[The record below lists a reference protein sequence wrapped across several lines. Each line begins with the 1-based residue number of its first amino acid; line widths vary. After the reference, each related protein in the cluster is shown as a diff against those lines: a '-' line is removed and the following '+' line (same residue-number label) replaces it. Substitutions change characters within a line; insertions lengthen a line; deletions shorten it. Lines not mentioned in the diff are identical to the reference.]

1 MEVGIWE
8 VHSCLWLQKK
18 FQATGLRDP
27 VSEQQSRKQTIKKK
41 KKKQQKHSKEKK
53 IEIGFVIAN
62 VSMPIKESKVILP
75 SLPFLF

>member
-27 VSEQQSRKQTIKKK
+27 VSEQQSRKQTIKKIK
-41 KKKQQKHSKEKK
+41 NSKNTVKKK
-53 IEIGFVIAN
+53 IEIGFVISN

-75 SLPFLF
+75 SLPFLL

>member
-8 VHSCLWLQKK
+8 VHSCVWLQKK

-27 VSEQQSRKQTIKKK
+27 VSEQQSRKQTIKKIK
-41 KKKQQKHSKEKK
+41 NSKNTVKKK
-53 IEIGFVIAN
+53 IEIGFVISN

>member
-27 VSEQQSRKQTIKKK
+27 VSEQQSRKQTIKKIK
-41 KKKQQKHSKEKK
+41 NSKNTVKKK
-53 IEIGFVIAN
+53 IEIGFVISN

>member
-8 VHSCLWLQKK
+8 VHSCVWLQKK

-27 VSEQQSRKQTIKKK
+27 VSEQQSRKQTIKKIK
-41 KKKQQKHSKEKK
+41 NSKNTVKKK
-53 IEIGFVIAN
+53 IEIGFVIFN